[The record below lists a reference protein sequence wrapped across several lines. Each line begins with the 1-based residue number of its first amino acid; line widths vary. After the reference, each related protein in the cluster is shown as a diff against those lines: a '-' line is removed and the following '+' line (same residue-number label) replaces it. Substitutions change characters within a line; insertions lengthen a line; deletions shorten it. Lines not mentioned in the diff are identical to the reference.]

1 MKFINQNN
9 LNLLDCTLRD
19 GGYYNNWN
27 FDKKTIQ
34 KYLEAISTTGIKF
47 VELGFRFNEDV
58 KTKGLTAY
66 TEDNL
71 INKLKIPEDIKLG
84 IMINASD
91 LLDSTKSKFKINVLK
106 KILPLKSSKKIYFLR
121 VACHHE
127 EVFKLNSF
135 FQYMKK
141 FKIKIFI
148 NIMQISEINENKLI
162 KICKFLKNKN
172 TSVIYLADSLGA
184 LTEKKLK
191 FILHIMKQRWKK
203 QIGIHAH
210 DNLNL
215 ALKNTLFAI
224 KNNVS
229 WIDSTLTGMGRGP
242 GNLKTEEILKF
253 FNAHTKKK
261 KFNQMVK
268 KFKNLKKIYKWGSNT
283 YYRMAAKD
291 KIHPTY
297 IQKILNDKR
306 YKKKDYIKIIKHL
319 KNSGASQYNPYK
331 LINSA
336 YFISN
341 KPKGTLDPTSLL
353 KGKNILILGA
363 GKKLSNSS
371 KKIEKIIKTKKL
383 YVIALNLLN
392 TLKEEYIN
400 LRVSCHPF
408 RIMSD
413 KIKYLKLSKKIILPY
428 SMLTKRLR
436 NTLRFKKNYYY
447 DYGLMINT
455 KKNYI
460 IKNNYCSLP
469 YPLAIGYALSL
480 GIAGKVKTIK
490 VAGFDGY
497 DKSDIDQD
505 ETEEIFN
512 YFKKRYSKYQISS
525 LTKTKFKSL
534 NFKKI

>member
-1 MKFINQNN
+1 MKKFEI
-9 LNLLDCTLRD
+9 LDCTLRD

-27 FDKKTIQ
+27 FNLDLIQ
-34 KYLEAISTTGIKF
+34 NYLNSLNSTKIRF
-47 VELGFRFNEDV
+47 IELGFRFNDDV

-71 INKLKIPEDIKLG
+71 INKLKIPKDIKLG

-91 LLDSTKSKFKINVLK
+91 LLDSTKSKFNLNVLK
-106 KILPLKSSKKIYFLR
+106 KILPLNSAKRINFLR

-127 EVFKLNSF
+127 EVFKLNNF

-148 NIMQISEINENKLI
+148 NVMQISEINRNKLI
-162 KICKFLKNKN
+162 KICNFLKNKN

-184 LTEKKLK
+184 LTEKKLN
-191 FILHIMKQRWKK
+191 FILNIMKQRWKK

-215 ALKNTLFAI
+215 ALKNSLFAV
-224 KNNVS
+224 KNNVG

-253 FNAHTKKK
+253 SNAHKKTKKL
-261 KFNQMVK
+261 NQLVK
-268 KFKNLKKIYKWGSNT
+268 KFKNLKKVYNWGTNS
-283 YYRMAAKD
+283 YYRMAAKN

-306 YKKKDYIKIIKHL
+306 YKKKDYIKIIRDL

-341 KPKGTLDPTSLL
+341 NPQGTLNPTSLL

-371 KKIEKIIKTKKL
+371 KKIEKIIKKKKL

-392 TLKEEYIN
+392 PLKEEHIN
-400 LRVSCHPF
+400 RRVSCHPF

-436 NTLRFKKNYYY
+436 NTLRFKKNYFY

-455 KKNYI
+455 KKNYLI
-460 IKNNYCSLP
+460 RNNYCSLP
-469 YPLAIGYALSL
+469 YTLAIGYALSL
-480 GIAGKVKTIK
+480 GIAGKAKTIK

-497 DKSDIDQD
+497 DKSDVDQD
-505 ETEEIFN
+505 ETEEIFY
-512 YFKKRYSKYQISS
+512 YFKKKYSKYQISS
-525 LTKTKFKSL
+525 LTKTKLKSL
-534 NFKKI
+534 RFKKI